1 MYLSKGKLLFS
12 QLFSWAVILSSA
24 FMMFLGISG
33 IGLCISAMN
42 GNYIVVQEDEI
53 GSHLAVYIGFIIVPG
68 CFLLWAVRTL
78 ILSGKAYKFNSFF
91 ESDPDGVLSVEK
103 TARLFGKPVDK
114 FIDLFS
120 KLVKKGFLINCSLE
134 NPDEPVIVL
143 NNGAKTVEGKFD
155 IAQCPSCGASN
166 NIKLG
171 FVENCKYCGAKLYTD
186 NNTEL

>member
-1 MYLSKGKLLFS
+1 MYLSKRKLLFS
-12 QLFSWAVILSSA
+12 QLFSWIIILATA
-24 FMMFLGISG
+24 FIILLGISG

-42 GNYIVVQEDEI
+42 GDYSVVQEDEI

-78 ILSGKAYKFNSFF
+78 ILSGKAYKFNSLF
-91 ESDPDGVLSVEK
+91 EADPDGVVSVEK

-114 FIDLFS
+114 FIDLFG

-143 NNGAKTVEGKFD
+143 NNGAEKVEDRFD
-155 IAQCPSCGASN
+155 VVKCPSCGAPN
-166 NIKLG
+166 NIRLG
-171 FVENCKYCGAKLYTD
+171 FVGNCKYCSSKLTED
-186 NNTEL
+186 NTQN